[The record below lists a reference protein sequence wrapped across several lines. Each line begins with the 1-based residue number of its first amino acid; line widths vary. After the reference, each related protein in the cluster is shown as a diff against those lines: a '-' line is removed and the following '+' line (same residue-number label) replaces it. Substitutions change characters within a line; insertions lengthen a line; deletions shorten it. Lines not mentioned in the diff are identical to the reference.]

1 MAEQKPAGEK
11 AKGLKQ
17 SPSSSSSRR
26 STSPRTTPGGSTPP
40 PPAPGANQAARLA
53 SQARQQEQNN
63 AAFARLFA
71 TLEGEQRKLR
81 ELEARRMK
89 LTEEMKGLRALLL
102 KENQRLK
109 TTVAPLL
116 NPPAMPS
123 TSGSSKPGVP
133 KRRASPAA
141 LVPSPGPAV
150 APKPA
155 SGGVV
160 AEPPAPPTPGV
171 PHPTPSPAPNRTPT
185 PNVPKPTPSPVVAD
199 PAEGEDPPATPT
211 AILTSNVP
219 AIPSIL
225 KKTSSTGPAAV
236 EPGQAKTVAINI
248 RPRASSTGSMQRRAK
263 GVGARGR
270 MLRKKNHK
278 GKNRSSPRT
287 IESKREDVTP
297 LDEDSPAISST
308 LQTLENRRPYTN
320 AEAPREDLDEVLVS
334 LPTLFTFIDAQLEQE
349 PPLFATDS
357 EEVNQ
362 DSAEIVEQ
370 ELVLRDDYQ
379 PDAKSLLGD
388 LLGEKVAPPSTE
400 PENLA
405 LDLVDLAGI
414 SIESPESQEISIE
427 SPESVEESAAI
438 EISIEVPELVELSHE
453 TPASAVIPIQ
463 LSFERP
469 TLSIE
474 APPAAELSMA
484 VTESSEDSEEKEE
497 DPKKDEDL

>member
-1 MAEQKPAGEK
+1 MAEQKPVGEK
-11 AKGLKQ
+11 AKSLKQ

-40 PPAPGANQAARLA
+40 PPASGANQAARLA

-278 GKNRSSPRT
+278 GKNRSSARKCPCGGPQWSTLHNETLFPFQELSSRSAKMSLLWTRTPR
-287 IESKREDVTP
+287 P
-297 LDEDSPAISST
+297 SPAPYRLSRTGVPTRTPKLLARISTRSWSPCPPCSPSLT
-308 LQTLENRRPYTN
+308 PSWSRSRRSSPPT
-320 AEAPREDLDEVLVS
+320 PR
-334 LPTLFTFIDAQLEQE
+334 
-349 PPLFATDS
+349 
-357 EEVNQ
+357 
-362 DSAEIVEQ
+362 
-370 ELVLRDDYQ
+370 
-379 PDAKSLLGD
+379 K
-388 LLGEKVAPPSTE
+388 
-400 PENLA
+400 
-405 LDLVDLAGI
+405 
-414 SIESPESQEISIE
+414 
-427 SPESVEESAAI
+427 
-438 EISIEVPELVELSHE
+438 
-453 TPASAVIPIQ
+453 
-463 LSFERP
+463 
-469 TLSIE
+469 
-474 APPAAELSMA
+474 
-484 VTESSEDSEEKEE
+484 
-497 DPKKDEDL
+497 